1 MMTPEQQNAIDKARE
16 GAQKLKTFADKAR
29 ALGLPVLESFLREA
43 SISCQAGADF
53 QARAFKDNLLSQT
66 GKVVIDREPRNNVQA
81 DVIAEAI
88 KRKGLL

>member
-1 MMTPEQQNAIDKARE
+1 MIQPEQQNAIDKARE

-29 ALGLPVLESFLREA
+29 SLGLTVLESYLRDA

-66 GKVVIDREPRNNVQA
+66 GKVVIDREPRRSEP